1 MKRFLALCLFL
12 IVAASGLPAEA
23 GTISMQTSTTC
34 TGTGQGVRVEV
45 SAINIGD
52 EPAANVRITACFG
65 DNTKSSLVKPEL
77 EPGWPFTARLLI
89 HPELSVPGAYPV
101 EVRVDFHDMN
111 GHPYSALSYSSFV
124 YKQGADCQVFAE
136 PTEVTLEGR
145 GRLTLNLTNTGRDPQ
160 RVQIRLIAPMEL
172 SATPASRT
180 IDIKA
185 RGKRKVSFDLE
196 NFAARGGA
204 GYTVLAFIEYEAD
217 GLHHTSVS
225 QSRVCVLHTRNF
237 FKRHQAALIIA
248 AAGLILAV
256 VLIQVFRP
264 KDRGAEA

>member
-12 IVAASGLPAEA
+12 IVAAPGLPAGA

-34 TGTGQGVRVEV
+34 TGTEQGVRVEV

-52 EPAANVRITACFG
+52 EPATNVRITARFG
-65 DNTKSSLVKPEL
+65 DETKSSLVKPEL
-77 EPGWPFTARLLI
+77 KPGRPFTARLLI
-89 HPELSVPGAYPV
+89 RPELSVPGAYPV

-111 GHPYSALSYSSFV
+111 GHPYSALSYGSFV
-124 YKQGADCQVFAE
+124 YKQGVNCQVFAE

-145 GRLTLNLTNTGRDPQ
+145 GQLTLNLANTGRDPQ
-160 RVQIRLIAPMEL
+160 RVQIRLIVPREL
-172 SATPASRT
+172 SAAPIEQT

-217 GLHHTSVS
+217 GRHYTSIS
-225 QSRVCVLHTRNF
+225 QSRVRVLRTRNF
-237 FKRHQAALIIA
+237 FKRHQVALIIA

-256 VLIQVFRP
+256 VLVQVLRP
-264 KDRGAEA
+264 KDRGAEV